1 MNLLTDAIVVLQEVS
16 SSSAGGSNQFAE
28 VLELSEDEREGSA
41 QEVPT
46 LTSSALS
53 AAQHSPVIPDAS
65 APEPCPPPP
74 LPITEGY
81 SRLLSEGNE
90 YVATKYDE
98 VQENSNLHI
107 VVVIGIVVKDCLG
120 NGILHF
126 CCLTI

>member
-16 SSSAGGSNQFAE
+16 SSSAGGSNQFVE
-28 VLELSEDEREGSA
+28 VLELSEDEGEGAA

-53 AAQHSPVIPDAS
+53 AVEHSPVDPDAF

-74 LPITEGY
+74 PPIAEGY
-81 SRLLSEGNE
+81 SCLLSKENE

-98 VQENSNLHI
+98 VQENSNLH
-107 VVVIGIVVKDCLG
+107 VVIVIGSV
-120 NGILHF
+120 
-126 CCLTI
+126 